1 MPTAGKFTRT
11 TRTNG
16 ATGSRTATTAP
27 ATGTTTPATGTT
39 TTGPPSSTA
48 TAATTATERKVWR
61 VLAVAVLVLA
71 VLTGSG
77 AAWGVLAHRT
87 NTASRTYTEPVTALE
102 LNTGEAQIRVSAGP
116 ADRATVVQR
125 ADWAVRRSSVEQ
137 SLDKGTLRISAHCRS
152 IVGPVGPTGC
162 GLLLDIRVP
171 AGVPV
176 HARATS
182 GEVTALGMTGDIRVE
197 TTSGAIRLDSV
208 SGRVWAKASSG
219 QITGESLTSANVR
232 AVLTSGQLLLMFAR
246 PPDTVSVTATSGEVD
261 VELPTDST
269 GYRIDARSVSGAVDV
284 NPALR
289 SDTATRRV
297 DVATSSGQISVA
309 KSTE

>member
-1 MPTAGKFTRT
+1 MPAAGKS

-16 ATGSRTATTAP
+16 ATGSRTATTVP
-27 ATGTTTPATGTT
+27 ATGTTASATGAA
-39 TTGPPSSTA
+39 TTGPPITA
-48 TAATTATERKVWR
+48 TAAATTATERERKVWR

-71 VLTGSG
+71 VLTGCG
-77 AAWGVLAHRT
+77 TAWGVLAHRT

-102 LNTGEAQIRVSAGP
+102 LNTGEAQVRVSAGP

-137 SLDKGTLRISAHCRS
+137 SLDKGTLRISTHCRS

-182 GEVTALGMTGDIRVE
+182 GEVTTRGMAGDIRVE

-246 PPDTVSVTATSGEVD
+246 PPDTVSVTATSGEID